1 MRRVM
6 EQPPL
11 KLDTSSEVLEHKLY
25 TYTLFTSLF
34 ILMCDIKNNHQV
46 EFPNQG
52 QLWLCY

>member
-11 KLDTSSEVLEHKLY
+11 KLDTSSEVLEHELY

-34 ILMCDIKNNHQV
+34 ILMCEIKNNHK
-46 EFPNQG
+46 
-52 QLWLCY
+52 